1 MQADLQFQ
9 EYRIKKVASL
19 GGSTNTATLV
29 CTVCQKAALWK
40 IRVRRNTGT

>member
-19 GGSTNTATLV
+19 GGSD
-29 CTVCQKAALWK
+29 KHG
-40 IRVRRNTGT
+40 NTGMYGMSKSRFMEN